1 MTLSIFSITR
11 LIRARVPEPCVIL
24 PPPFHPPHQVKAP
37 SVYKLNPRQRDAV
50 RYISSPLLVL
60 AGAGSGKTSVI
71 TQKIS
76 YLVNECGIAAY
87 KIVAVTFTN
96 KAAREMKERVGRL
109 LKTQAKANTQTSQ
122 NNTRGLTI
130 ATFHHLGMTIIRHEL
145 KHLGL
150 KSGFSIFDAQ
160 DALAL
165 LKSLMLKDA
174 EINDAQ
180 LRTIQW
186 QISAW
191 KNDLLLPAQALS
203 SAQDADAQL
212 AARVYEQYQ
221 RHLRAFNAVDFDDL
235 ILLPVTLFQSNSQ
248 VLERWQNRVHYLLV
262 DEYQDTNTSQYL
274 LVKLLVGARNCLT
287 VVGDDDQSIYA
298 WRGARPENM
307 QLLQDDYTHLKLI
320 KLEQNYRSS
329 NIILQAANTL
339 IANNPHVYDKTL
351 WSELGLGEP
360 MRVLAL
366 SDQDAEVERI
376 ATEILSLCVQK
387 QLRFGDFAVLYRGN
401 HQARLLEIKLQAHQI
416 PYQISGGTSF
426 FARAEIKDVM
436 AYLRLLINP
445 DDDNAFLRIINTPR
459 RKIGPSILETLGTY
473 ASERGISLLGAC
485 EEIGLQQTLGP
496 AQVDKLRRFNH
507 WIRAVAENCQR
518 HDPIKSIRQM
528 IRDIDYE
535 DWLQQNSPT
544 PNAAE
549 RAIGNIAV
557 LIESLEKSL
566 LNAEAEGE
574 GEGEGEDNSLGS
586 SPIEAAINKLILR
599 DLLERQEEEAINNQ
613 VQLMTL
619 HAAKGLEF
627 PWVFIMG
634 MEEDLLPHRN
644 SIENDDIEEERRL
657 AYVGIT
663 RAQRG
668 LIFTLAKKRKQF
680 GEVISVTPS
689 RFLEEIPQEYLEW
702 EGRGDSTPEQKQ
714 QKGLDTLAGLRALLG
729 G

>member
-1 MTLSIFSITR
+1 MN
-11 LIRARVPEPCVIL
+11 
-24 PPPFHPPHQVKAP
+24 
-37 SVYKLNPRQRDAV
+37 KLNPRQKEAV
-50 RYISSPLLVL
+50 RYIGSPLLVL

-76 YLVNECGIAAY
+76 YLINQCGIPAH

-96 KAAREMKERVGRL
+96 KAAREMKERVSRL
-109 LKTQAKANTQTSQ
+109 LRANTEGASA
-122 NNTRGLTI
+122 RGLTI
-130 ATFHHLGMTIIRHEL
+130 ATFHHLGLTIIRHEL

-150 KSGFSIFDAQ
+150 KSGFSIFDGQ

-165 LKSLMLKDA
+165 LKSLMLKEQEVDEA
-174 EINDAQ
+174 S
-180 LRTIQW
+180 LRTIQN
-186 QISAW
+186 QISDW
-191 KNDLLLPAQALS
+191 KNDLLLPPQALA
-203 SAQDADAQL
+203 SAQDAESVF
-212 AARVYEQYQ
+212 AARVYEEYQ

-235 ILLPVTLFQSNSQ
+235 ILMPATLFQDKPA

-274 LVKLLVGARNCLT
+274 LVKLLVGPRNGLT

-307 QLLQDDYTHLKLI
+307 LELQTDYPNLKVI

-339 IANNPHVYDKTL
+339 IANNPHIYDKSL

-360 MRVLAL
+360 MRVLAV
-366 SDQDAEVERI
+366 SDQDAEAERI
-376 ATEILSLCVQK
+376 CTEILHLCVHK
-387 QLRFGDFAVLYRGN
+387 QLKFGDFAVLYRGN

-416 PYQISGGTSF
+416 PYQLSGGTSF
-426 FARAEIKDVM
+426 FSRAEIKDIM

-459 RKIGPSILETLGTY
+459 RKIGPSILENLGTY
-473 ASERGISLLGAC
+473 ANDRGVSLMAAC
-485 EEIGLQQTLGP
+485 DEMGLEQVMP
-496 AQVDKLRRFNH
+496 APQVDKLRRFSH
-507 WIRAVAENCQR
+507 WLRGVARHCQQDDPVKAIRE
-518 HDPIKSIRQM
+518 M
-528 IRDIDYE
+528 INDIDY
-535 DWLQQNSPT
+535 DGWLHQNSTT

-549 RAIGNIAV
+549 RAIGNV
-557 LIESLEKSL
+557 QLLVESLAKSL
-566 LNAEAEGE
+566 RKAADDADNDELSEA
-574 GEGEGEDNSLGS
+574 DN
-586 SPIEAAINKLILR
+586 IEAAINKLILR
-599 DLLERQEEEAINNQ
+599 DLLERQEDDAVENQ

-634 MEEDLLPHRN
+634 MEEELLPHRN

-668 LIFTLAKKRKQF
+668 LVFTLTKKRKQF
-680 GEVISVTPS
+680 GEVISCTPS
-689 RFLEEIPQEYLEW
+689 RFLDELPQDNLQW
-702 EGRGDSTPEQKQ
+702 EGRGDSTPEQKK
-714 QKGLDTLAGLRALLG
+714 QKGLDALAGLRELLG

>member
-1 MTLSIFSITR
+1 MN
-11 LIRARVPEPCVIL
+11 
-24 PPPFHPPHQVKAP
+24 
-37 SVYKLNPRQRDAV
+37 KLNPRQKEAV
-50 RYISSPLLVL
+50 RYIGSPLLVL

-76 YLVNECGIAAY
+76 YLINQCGIPAH

-109 LKTQAKANTQTSQ
+109 LRANTEGA
-122 NNTRGLTI
+122 NARGLTI
-130 ATFHHLGMTIIRHEL
+130 ATFHHLGLTIIRHEL

-150 KSGFSIFDAQ
+150 KSGFSIFDGQ

-165 LKSLMLKDA
+165 LKSLMLKEQDVDEA
-174 EINDAQ
+174 S
-180 LRTIQW
+180 LRTIQN
-186 QISAW
+186 QISDW
-191 KNDLLLPAQALS
+191 KNDLLLPPQALA
-203 SAQDADAQL
+203 SAQDADSVF
-212 AARVYEQYQ
+212 AARVYEEYQ

-235 ILLPVTLFQSNSQ
+235 ILMPATLFQDKPA

-274 LVKLLVGARNCLT
+274 LVKLLVGPRNGLT

-307 QLLQDDYTHLKLI
+307 LELQTDYPNLKVI

-339 IANNPHVYDKTL
+339 IANNPHIYDKSL

-360 MRVLAL
+360 MRVLAV
-366 SDQDAEVERI
+366 SDQDAEAERI
-376 ATEILSLCVQK
+376 CTEILHLCVHK
-387 QLRFGDFAVLYRGN
+387 QLKFGDFAVLYRGN

-416 PYQISGGTSF
+416 PYQLSGGTSF
-426 FARAEIKDVM
+426 FSRAEIKDIM

-445 DDDNAFLRIINTPR
+445 DDDNAFLRVINTPR
-459 RKIGPSILETLGTY
+459 RKIGPSILENLGTY
-473 ASERGISLLGAC
+473 ANDRGVSLMAAC
-485 EEIGLQQTLGP
+485 DEMGLEQIMP
-496 AQVDKLRRFNH
+496 APQVDKLRRFSH
-507 WIRAVAENCQR
+507 WLRGVARHCQQD
-518 HDPIKSIRQM
+518 DPIKAIREM
-528 IRDIDYE
+528 INDIDY
-535 DWLQQNSPT
+535 DGWLHQNSAT

-549 RAIGNIAV
+549 RAIGNV
-557 LIESLEKSL
+557 QLLVESLAKSL
-566 LNAEAEGE
+566 RKAAEDA
-574 GEGEGEDNSLGS
+574 DNDELSEADN
-586 SPIEAAINKLILR
+586 IEAAINKLILR
-599 DLLERQEEEAINNQ
+599 DLLERQEDDAVENQ

-634 MEEDLLPHRN
+634 MEEELLPHRN

-663 RAQRG
+663 RAKRG
-668 LIFTLAKKRKQF
+668 LVFTLTKKRKQF
-680 GEVISVTPS
+680 GEVISCTPS
-689 RFLEEIPQEYLEW
+689 RFLEELPQDNLQW
-702 EGRGDSTPEQKQ
+702 EGRGDSTPEQKK
-714 QKGLDTLAGLRALLG
+714 QKGLDALAGMRELLG

>member
-1 MTLSIFSITR
+1 LS
-11 LIRARVPEPCVIL
+11 AN
-24 PPPFHPPHQVKAP
+24 
-37 SVYKLNPRQRDAV
+37 KLNPRQTEAV

-76 YLVNECGIAAY
+76 WLIKDCGIAAH

-96 KAAREMKERVGRL
+96 KAAREMKERVSQL
-109 LKTQAKANTQTSQ
+109 LKNQ
-122 NNTRGLTI
+122 NIPRENARGLTI
-130 ATFHHLGMTIIRHEL
+130 STFHHLGLTIIRHEL
-145 KHLGL
+145 KHIGL
-150 KSGFSIFDAQ
+150 KSGFSIFDGQ

-165 LKSLMLKDA
+165 IKSLMIKA
-174 EINDAQ
+174 ENSNEEQ
-180 LRTIQW
+180 LRWLQN
-186 QISAW
+186 QISTW
-191 KNDLLLPAQALS
+191 KNDLLLPAQAM
-203 SAQDADAQL
+203 DKADDEQAVL
-212 AARVYEQYQ
+212 AARVYEEYQ

-235 ILLPVTLFQSNSQ
+235 ILLPVVLFQQ
-248 VLERWQNRVHYLLV
+248 QPAVLERWQNRVHYLLV

-274 LVKLLVGARNCLT
+274 LVKLLVGPRNGLT

-307 QLLQDDYTHLKLI
+307 LQLQQDYAQLKVI

-339 IANNPHVYDKTL
+339 IGNNPHLYEKKL

-360 MRVLAL
+360 MRVLAM
-366 SDQDAEVERI
+366 SDQEAEVERI

-387 QLRFGDFAVLYRGN
+387 QLKFGDFAILYRGN
-401 HQARLLEIKLQAHQI
+401 HQARQLEIKLQTHQI
-416 PYQISGGTSF
+416 PYQLSGGTSF
-426 FARAEIKDVM
+426 FSRAEIKDIM

-445 DDDNAFLRIINTPR
+445 DDDNAFLRVINTPR
-459 RKIGPSILETLGTY
+459 RKIGPTILEGLGSY
-473 ASERGISLLGAC
+473 ATERGISLLTAC
-485 EEIGLQQTLGP
+485 NEMGLEQFLGTT
-496 AQVDKLRRFNH
+496 QVEKLRRFSH
-507 WIRAVAENCQR
+507 WINNVAQKCQQ
-518 HDPIKSIRQM
+518 DNAISN
-528 IRDIDYE
+528 IRDMINDMDY
-535 DWLQQNSPT
+535 DGWLHQTSTT

-549 RAIGNIAV
+549 RAMANVHV
-557 LIESLEKSL
+557 LIDSLARSLE
-566 LNAEAEGE
+566 NM
-574 GEGEGEDNSLGS
+574 EDDTDSTVN
-586 SPIEAAINKLILR
+586 PVEAAINKLILR
-599 DLLERQEEEAINNQ
+599 DLLERQEEESIDNQ

-644 SIENDDIEEERRL
+644 SIDKDNIEEERRL

-663 RAQRG
+663 RARRG
-668 LIFTLAKKRKQF
+668 LIFTLAKKRKQY
-680 GEVISVTPS
+680 GEVSSSIPS
-689 RFLEEIPQEYLEW
+689 RFLDEIPAEYLEW

-714 QKGLDTLAGLRALLG
+714 KKGEAALASLRELLG

>member
-1 MTLSIFSITR
+1 MN
-11 LIRARVPEPCVIL
+11 
-24 PPPFHPPHQVKAP
+24 
-37 SVYKLNPRQRDAV
+37 KLNPRQKEAV
-50 RYISSPLLVL
+50 RYIGSPLLVL

-76 YLVNECGIAAY
+76 YLINQCGIPAH

-109 LKTQAKANTQTSQ
+109 LRANTEGA
-122 NNTRGLTI
+122 NARGLTI
-130 ATFHHLGMTIIRHEL
+130 ATFHHLGLTIIRHEL

-150 KSGFSIFDAQ
+150 KSGFSIFDGQ

-165 LKSLMLKDA
+165 LKSLMLKEQDVDEA
-174 EINDAQ
+174 S
-180 LRTIQW
+180 LRTIQN
-186 QISAW
+186 QISDW
-191 KNDLLLPAQALS
+191 KNDLLLPPQALA
-203 SAQDADAQL
+203 SAQDADSVF
-212 AARVYEQYQ
+212 AARVYEEYQ

-235 ILLPVTLFQSNSQ
+235 ILMPATLFQDKPA

-274 LVKLLVGARNCLT
+274 LVKLLVGPRNGLT

-307 QLLQDDYTHLKLI
+307 LELQTDYPNLKVI

-339 IANNPHVYDKTL
+339 IANNPHIYDKSL

-360 MRVLAL
+360 MRVLAV
-366 SDQDAEVERI
+366 SDQDAEAERI
-376 ATEILSLCVQK
+376 CTEILHLCVHK
-387 QLRFGDFAVLYRGN
+387 QLKFGDFAVLYRGN

-416 PYQISGGTSF
+416 PYQLSGGTSF
-426 FARAEIKDVM
+426 FSRAEIKDIM

-445 DDDNAFLRIINTPR
+445 DDDNAFLRVINTPR
-459 RKIGPSILETLGTY
+459 RKIGPSILENLGTY
-473 ASERGISLLGAC
+473 ANDRGVSLMAAC
-485 EEIGLQQTLGP
+485 DEMGLEQIMP
-496 AQVDKLRRFNH
+496 APQVDKLRRFSH
-507 WIRAVAENCQR
+507 WLRGVARHCQQD
-518 HDPIKSIRQM
+518 DPIKAIREM
-528 IRDIDYE
+528 INDIDY
-535 DWLQQNSPT
+535 DGWLHQNSAT

-549 RAIGNIAV
+549 RAIGNV
-557 LIESLEKSL
+557 QLLVESLAKSL
-566 LNAEAEGE
+566 RKAAEDA
-574 GEGEGEDNSLGS
+574 DNDELSEADN
-586 SPIEAAINKLILR
+586 IEAAINKLILR
-599 DLLERQEEEAINNQ
+599 DLLERQEDDAVENQ

-634 MEEDLLPHRN
+634 MEEELLPHRN

-663 RAQRG
+663 RAKRG
-668 LIFTLAKKRKQF
+668 LVFTLTKKRKQF
-680 GEVISVTPS
+680 GEVISCTPS
-689 RFLEEIPQEYLEW
+689 RFLEELPQDNLQW
-702 EGRGDSTPEQKQ
+702 EGRGDSTPEQKK
-714 QKGLDTLAGLRALLG
+714 QKGLDALAGLRELLG